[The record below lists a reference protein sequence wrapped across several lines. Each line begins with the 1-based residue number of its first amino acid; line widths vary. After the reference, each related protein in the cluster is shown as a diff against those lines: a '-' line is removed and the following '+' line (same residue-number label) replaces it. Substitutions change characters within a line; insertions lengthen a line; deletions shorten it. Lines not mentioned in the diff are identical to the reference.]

1 MRICLAVFG
10 YAGLEGETVDALIG
24 ELQLALVKNIPVYYT
39 LFGMAW
45 TTNVHGPGP
54 YQTPLTHILSWNIN
68 DWDMG

>member
-1 MRICLAVFG
+1 MLKILADQVA
-10 YAGLEGETVDALIG
+10 Y
-24 ELQLALVKNIPVYYT
+24 IPVYYT

-45 TTNVHGPGP
+45 TKNVHGPGP